1 MRVVGWMKRGG
12 KSRGRGGGDGD
23 TPLAELEEQ
32 SSKEDRNQFTQVSW
46 AASSFLS

>member
-1 MRVVGWMKRGG
+1 MKRGG